1 MNLRQRLNSGT
12 PILLDGAMGTEL
24 EQRTVDVSLPLWS
37 AAVVEHHPEI
47 VEEVHSDYLAVGAE
61 VLTTAT
67 FRTTPRT
74 FMKITSNFREA
85 VSRAKEATLVAVSL
99 AMKAAQG
106 QAWVA
111 GSMAPLEDCYRPE
124 LFPGVAEA
132 SFEFRELA
140 EWLMEG
146 GVDFYL
152 IEAMTRIDETITALQ
167 STGDLGLP
175 RWVSFILADAEHL
188 LSGDKLARAVI
199 SVSEHGA
206 DAVLVNCTDPLVSI
220 EALEIIQRFTSLPL
234 GLYPNLV
241 ISDTKSTYYS
251 LKDFE
256 QIMRNAVRK
265 GARIIGSCCGSSP
278 AHIATLARIISNLQ
292 LLLLMFIIF
301 ASYNYGSRGIT

>member
-74 FMKITSNFREA
+74 FMKITSNCREA

-146 GVDFYL
+146 GVDFFL

>member
-146 GVDFYL
+146 GVDFFL